1 MKRSIRS
8 DLAPAPIGPYSQAIE
23 SGGIIY
29 VSGQI
34 PIDPKI
40 NELVKGGIRE
50 QTERVMEN
58 LKAVLAQSGASME
71 DVVMTFVYLIDLN
84 DFQGYNEVYEKYFK
98 EPPARVTVQVSA
110 LPRGARV
117 ELAAIAHK
125 S

>member
-98 EPPARVTVQVSA
+98 EPPAR
-110 LPRGARV
+110 
-117 ELAAIAHK
+117 
-125 S
+125 

>member
-34 PIDPKI
+34 PIDPKT